1 MKTII
6 FEKPGLEN
14 IKDMEVPIP
23 KINENEVLIKVKRVG
38 INPIDYFTI
47 TGFYGLFSEKRIF
60 PNPMPHI
67 PGMEFSGEVEK
78 VGSKV
83 SEVNV
88 NDHVIVYNRTFDS
101 ECDQCI
107 SGREMLCR
115 KGSLI
120 GVTTNGGLSEYVS
133 LRKENVIRIPK
144 NLDWNLASSLSVSAL
159 TAYHALNLSSITE
172 NDTLLV
178 YGASGSTGMFAIQFG
193 KLKKAKVIAV
203 SKKSWLKELGADFS
217 ISDYD
222 KVPEITSNLT
232 SGKMADVV
240 INSLGKQT
248 WESSLNCLNFNGRLV
263 IFGILTGNIVQF
275 DLQPIYLKQIQII
288 GSNGGTILELK
299 NIIKS
304 SNRLKVRVWK
314 VFSLEQTGDAFKSL
328 FDTCRDGRIMIDLER

>member
-1 MKTII
+1 MRTII

-14 IKDMEVPIP
+14 LKYVEIPTP
-23 KINENEVLIKVKRVG
+23 KINENEVLIKVKKVG
-38 INPIDYFTI
+38 INPIDYFTV
-47 TGFYGLFSEKRIF
+47 TGFYGLSSEKKII
-60 PNPMPHI
+60 PAPMPHI
-67 PGMEFSGEVEK
+67 PGMEFSGKVEK
-78 VGSKV
+78 VGKKV
-83 SEVNV
+83 SEINE

-133 LRKENVIRIPK
+133 LRKENVIKIPK

-193 KLKKAKVIAV
+193 NLKNAKVIAV
-203 SKKSWLKELGADFS
+203 SKKSWLKELGADFY
-217 ISDYD
+217 ICDYD
-222 KVPEITSNLT
+222 KVPEITSELT

-248 WESSLNCLNFNGRLV
+248 WESSLNSLNYNGRLV

-299 NIIKS
+299 NVIKT
-304 SNRLKVRVWK
+304 SNHLKVRVWK
-314 VFSLEQTGDAFKSL
+314 VFSLEQTEDALKSL
-328 FDTCRDGRIMIDLER
+328 FDTSRDGRIMIDVER